1 MTNVY
6 CGLHPPFE
14 SLPPDIQELLGDYEG
29 YDFFQVMPLVEATD
43 KPGGLTRKGFEYNVD
58 LRRITRK
65 LAGELPEKGR
75 KEIWCYTRHLIRK
88 FHHLCKEHI
97 GEQAD
102 DEWEVE
108 ATAKTQHN

>member
-6 CGLHPPFE
+6 CGLLPPFK
-14 SLPPDIQELLGDYEG
+14 SLPPDIQELLGDRDG
-29 YDFFQVMPLVEATD
+29 YDFFRVMPLVEAMN

-65 LAGELPEKGR
+65 FAGEVPEEDCK
-75 KEIWCYTRHLIRK
+75 KTWCYTRHLIRK
-88 FHHLCKEHI
+88 FHHLCKEYI

-102 DEWEVE
+102 DEWEVG
-108 ATAKTQHN
+108 ATAQN

>member
-6 CGLHPPFE
+6 CDLLPPFK
-14 SLPPDIQELLGDYEG
+14 SLPPDIQELLGDHNG
-29 YDFFQVMPLVEATD
+29 YDFFRVMPLVEAMD
-43 KPGGLTRKGFEYNVD
+43 KPGGLTCKGFEYNVD

-65 LAGELPEKGR
+65 MVGAVPEEDR
-75 KEIWCYTRHLIRK
+75 RQAWSYTRHLLRR
-88 FHHLCKEHI
+88 FRRLCKEHI

-108 ATAKTQHN
+108 ATAKTQHS